1 MIYKHPPLILAST
14 SPRRKKLLAQLN
26 LKFEVLPVEIDERR
40 KGSETPLKMVKR
52 LALEKLLEARKQL
65 KGGIIITADTIVVLN
80 GEILGK
86 PRNNSEAKK
95 MLKKLSGKTHTVYTG
110 YSIHNSIID
119 KTITDYEKTLVTF
132 RKLGDK
138 EIENY
143 VKTGSPLDKAGAYGI
158 QDDFG
163 AVFVKKINGDFYNVM
178 GLPIAG
184 LYMNLLKVI

>member
-52 LALEKLLEARKQL
+52 LALEKLHEARKQL

-86 PRNNSEAKK
+86 PRNKSEAEK

>member
-52 LALEKLLEARKQL
+52 LALEKLHEARKQL

>member
-1 MIYKHPPLILAST
+1 MIYNHPPLILAST

-65 KGGIIITADTIVVLN
+65 KVGIIITADTIVVLN

-86 PRNNSEAKK
+86 PRNKSEAEK

>member
-65 KGGIIITADTIVVLN
+65 KVGIIITADTIVVLN

>member
-1 MIYKHPPLILAST
+1 MIYNHPPLILAST

-26 LKFEVLPVEIDERR
+26 LKFEVLPVEIDEKRN
-40 KGSETPLKMVKR
+40 GLESPLKMVRR
-52 LALEKLLEARKQL
+52 LASEKLKAARNL
-65 KGGIIITADTIVVLN
+65 SKGSIIITADTIVVLN

-95 MLKKLSGKTHTVYTG
+95 MLRKLSGKTHTVYTG
-110 YSIHNSIID
+110 YTIHNSIID
-119 KTITDYEKTLVTF
+119 KTVTDYEKTLVTF
-132 RKLGDK
+132 RELSDK

-143 VKTGSPLDKAGAYGI
+143 VKTGSPMDKAGAYGI

-184 LYMNLLKVI
+184 VYMNLLKVI

>member
-1 MIYKHPPLILAST
+1 MIYNHPPLILAST

-65 KGGIIITADTIVVLN
+65 KVGIIITADTIVVLN